1 MKSEQGF
8 TLIEALFVLAI
19 FLIIATVSAICFKPQ
34 HETMESEAFLYQ
46 LQSDLFYGQQYALSH
61 QHTVSVVIYPDQHY
75 YILRYTP
82 TSKPFLTRY
91 YSNLIAISPVTLS
104 LVFDFT
110 PSGSV
115 NKSGSIALQCGG
127 KHYLLTILIGK
138 GRFYVAKE

>member
-8 TLIEALFVLAI
+8 TLIESLFVLAI
-19 FLIIATVSAICFKPQ
+19 FLIIASVSAVCFKTQ
-34 HETMESEAFLYQ
+34 YETMENEAFLYQ

-61 QHTVSVVIYPDQHY
+61 QHSVSVAIYPDQHY

-82 TSKPFLTRY
+82 ASPPFLTRY
-91 YSNLIAISPVTLS
+91 YSNLITISPVTLS

-115 NKSGSIALQCGG
+115 NKSGSIRLQRGS
-127 KHYLLTILIGK
+127 KQYLLTILIGK
-138 GRFYVAKE
+138 GRFYVVKE

>member
-8 TLIEALFVLAI
+8 TLIESLFVLAI
-19 FLIIATVSAICFKPQ
+19 FLIIASISAICFKPQ
-34 HETMESEAFLYQ
+34 YETMESEAFLYQ

-82 TSKPFLTRY
+82 TSPPFLVRY
-91 YSNLIAISPVTLS
+91 YSNIITISPVTLS

-115 NKSGSIALQCGG
+115 NKAGSIRLQCGS
-127 KHYLLTILIGK
+127 KHYLLTVLIGK
-138 GRFYVAKE
+138 GRFYVVKE